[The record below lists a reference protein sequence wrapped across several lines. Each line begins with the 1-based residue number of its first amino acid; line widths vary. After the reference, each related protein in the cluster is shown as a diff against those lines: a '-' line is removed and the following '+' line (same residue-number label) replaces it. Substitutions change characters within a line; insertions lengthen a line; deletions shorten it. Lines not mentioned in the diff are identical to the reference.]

1 MARSLISP
9 RLEVSSSPLCENTT
23 LDKSAIGTLSKSELW
38 QASVVAAR
46 MTLEEALRLTQSTR
60 TSKKDLEDLAWRWFA
75 GEWDSP
81 VALREA
87 ILANPSSPDRVRAAF
102 DYMKKPILF
111 NDVIDRLL
119 RPRLEVTD
127 KKSGYPA
134 RDVKQLLRRCA
145 EQVWIGR
152 DVASLVKNA
161 KLKTMVSRSN
171 APDYVPLYDKAI
183 VDNLLGWVSRASMI
197 VCDPRRYVAPPL
209 SAKLPDAEPTPLPP
223 NATSLL
229 SDAPTDMQNP
239 VTTPPEAAPASSA
252 IETLNNMIGLSRV
265 KAEAEELQARAAF
278 ARERRSRRMKQG
290 PMLQHLVFLGNP
302 GTGKT
307 TVARL
312 VGRMY
317 YELGLL
323 PSDSFIEV
331 KRTDFIS
338 PNVGGTDDKAKKLLD
353 KAKGGVLFIDEA
365 YSLVRNDSGWEPGK
379 AVIDE
384 LTAVMENERENFVLI
399 LAGYEKEMNDFL
411 SANPGL
417 QSRLPEQ
424 WIFEDY
430 SNDELAL
437 IGRNYATEQ
446 GYVVD
451 DDTLRAL
458 RAVFQR
464 APRSRNFGNGRVAR
478 NVVEDAM
485 NRMLMRFKNV
495 PTAALTNDD
504 LSRLLPED
512 VDERLGPDADTPR
525 ESPALKQLNDL
536 VGIAPVKEAVQQF
549 VSSLRIEQ
557 LRAAVELPTESVSRH
572 MVFGGSP
579 GTGKTT
585 VAGLLGQALK
595 DVDAVR
601 TGTYRKVGRNDL
613 VAGYQGQTAIKARAA
628 IESALGGV
636 LFLDEAYSLKQTDN
650 DSFGQEAIDTLVE
663 LMDLY
668 RDDLIVIAAGYS
680 DRMSAFLDANPGLR
694 SRFIRWVEFPSYD
707 DDELLIIWNGLLSG
721 AGYTCDD
728 TTRGLVRRLLT
739 EQRGLRKDNFA
750 NAREVRNLFDLTKAV
765 QAVRLDKQNARTREA
780 LAEITSGDVGKAAEF
795 LLAQP

>member
-1 MARSLISP
+1 MPALPMCGRLHPVAR
-9 RLEVSSSPLCENTT
+9 
-23 LDKSAIGTLSKSELW
+23 
-38 QASVVAAR
+38 Q
-46 MTLEEALRLTQSTR
+46 MTLEEALRLTQSPR
-60 TSKKDLEDLAWRWFA
+60 TAKADLEDLAWRWFA
-75 GEWDSP
+75 GEWNAP
-81 VALREA
+81 AALREA
-87 ILANPSSPDRVRAAF
+87 ILANASTPSRVRMAF

-111 NDVIDRLL
+111 NDVIEQLL
-119 RPRLEVTD
+119 RPDLEVTD
-127 KKSGYPA
+127 RRTGYPA

-145 EQVWIGR
+145 ESVWIGTAVVGIVR
-152 DVASLVKNA
+152 DA
-161 KLKTMVSRSN
+161 KLKTATSVQS
-171 APDYVPLYDKAI
+171 APDYVPLYDKQE
-183 VDNLLGWVSRASMI
+183 VDDLLDWVTRASSI
-197 VCDPRRYVAPPL
+197 VCDPKRYVSPPL
-209 SAKLPDAEPTPLPP
+209 SAKLPDAEPTPIP
-223 NATSLL
+223 
-229 SDAPTDMQNP
+229 SDATAPLVGAATDNQEAPKREGAPT
-239 VTTPPEAAPASSA
+239 SSA
-252 IETLNNMIGLSRV
+252 IEELNRMIGLGRV
-265 KAEAEELQARAAF
+265 KAEAEELRVRAAF
-278 ARERRSRRMKQG
+278 AQERRSRRLKQG
-290 PMLQHLVFLGNP
+290 PTLQHLVFLGNP

-323 PSDSFIEV
+323 PTDKFLEV
-331 KRTDFIS
+331 KRTDFVS
-338 PNVGGTDDKAKKLLD
+338 QNVGGTDEKAKKLLEE
-353 KAKGGVLFIDEA
+353 AKGGVLFIDEA

-437 IGRNYATEQ
+437 IGRNYADDK
-446 GYVVD
+446 GYVID
-451 DDTLRAL
+451 NDTLKAL

-478 NVVEDAM
+478 NIVEEAI

-504 LSRLLPED
+504 LCRLLPED
-512 VDERLGPDADTPR
+512 VDERLGPNADAPR
-525 ESPALKQLNDL
+525 ESPALIQLNRL

-585 VAGLLGQALK
+585 VAELLGRALK

-613 VAGYQGQTAIKARAA
+613 VAGYQGQTAMKTRAA

-636 LFLDEAYSLKQTDN
+636 LFLDEAYSLKQTEN
-650 DSFGQEAIDTLVE
+650 DSFGQEAVDTLVE

-668 RDDLIVIAAGYS
+668 RDDLIVIVAGYS
-680 DRMSAFLDANPGLR
+680 DRMSTFLDANPGLR
-694 SRFIRWVEFPSYD
+694 SRFIRWVEFPPYD
-707 DDELLIIWNGLLSG
+707 DDELMTIWDQLLKS
-721 AGYTCDD
+721 AGYGCDVG
-728 TTRGLVRRLLT
+728 TRAQVRQILS
-739 EQRGLRKDNFA
+739 EQRGLRRSNFA
-750 NAREVRNLFDLTKAV
+750 NAREARNLFDLAKAV
-765 QAVRLDKQNARTREA
+765 QAVRLDLTNARSKEA
-780 LAEITSGDVGKAAEF
+780 LAEISGDDVAKAADF
-795 LLAQP
+795 LLAQPRQG